1 MVETPTLVG
10 MKRREQNSS
19 NRSGI
24 KPPKPGKHILSIPTV
39 SENVSFYNW
48 KKNALMENLD
58 PRMLHIYNND

>member
-10 MKRREQNSS
+10 MERREQNSP

-39 SENVSFYNW
+39 SENVSFYDW
-48 KKNALMENLD
+48 KKM
-58 PRMLHIYNND
+58 H